1 MGRLTLTLLAV
12 LSLALSIARPAEA
25 AHSALEPS
33 FVRSHALPLWGG
45 GTSLRKVG
53 LLTALGLIGL
63 GAIVA
68 KYEMEGP
75 VEAEVLRVVDGDT
88 LTVRAKI
95 WIGQEL
101 TTNVRLS
108 GVNAPEL
115 SGTCDAERAL
125 AEQARRFLTER
136 VEGRAVTLRN
146 IARWSRWWR
155 TGPATSRRPCSPLGW
170 PCPMMAAAAAPGASE
185 DEGGQPELGRMAG
198 GSRPRLRRHQ
208 RGGPPSPGAGLGR
221 GPGAWA
227 EARPCLAPV
236 HPVGHQVLH
245 HRRIGQGRGVAE
257 V

>member
-1 MGRLTLTLLAV
+1 MGRLTPTLLAV

-146 IARWSRWWR
+146 IARDKFGGRVV
-155 TGPATSRRPCSPLGW
+155 AVV
-170 PCPMMAAAAAPGASE
+170 E
-185 DEGGQPELGRMAG
+185 D
-198 GSRPRLRRHQ
+198 
-208 RGGPPSPGAGLGR
+208 GAGDLTTALLAARLAVPYDGGR
-221 GPGAWA
+221 
-227 EARPCLAPV
+227 
-236 HPVGHQVLH
+236 
-245 HRRIGQGRGVAE
+245 RGSWCE
-257 V
+257 

>member
-1 MGRLTLTLLAV
+1 MGRLTPTLLAV

-33 FVRSHALPLWGG
+33 FVRSHALPLWG

-146 IARWSRWWR
+146 IALDKFGGRVV
-155 TGPATSRRPCSPLGW
+155 AVV
-170 PCPMMAAAAAPGASE
+170 E
-185 DEGGQPELGRMAG
+185 D
-198 GSRPRLRRHQ
+198 
-208 RGGPPSPGAGLGR
+208 GAGDLATALLAARLAVPYDGGR
-221 GPGAWA
+221 
-227 EARPCLAPV
+227 
-236 HPVGHQVLH
+236 
-245 HRRIGQGRGVAE
+245 RGSWCE
-257 V
+257 